1 VLPPGVPADR
11 LKTLRDAFAAMTQ
24 DEEFL
29 KEAEKLGL
37 EVELIRG
44 EELNRDIE
52 GTLRD
57 KRLMDLYR
65 KIASAK

>member
-1 VLPPGVPADR
+1 VPADR
-11 LKTLRDAFAAMTQ
+11 VKIWRDAFAAMTK
-24 DEEFL
+24 DEAFL

-37 EVELIRG
+37 EVDLIRG

-57 KRLMDLYR
+57 KRLMELY
-65 KIASAK
+65 KAIAAAK